1 MGLKIVSRLR
11 DDAALWYIYNGLPT
25 GKKGRPK
32 KFAEKVYINE
42 LDMKV
47 FHEIEY
53 TFDGGTCFSGV
64 VYSKSLKTKIKV
76 VIWYSKDKKSHKIF
90 FSNDISAEKIYLRVW
105 D

>member
-1 MGLKIVSRLR
+1 MANSLIISTFI
-11 DDAALWYIYNGLPT
+11 DNGLPT

-32 KFAEKVYINE
+32 KSAGKVDINE

-53 TFDGGTCFSGV
+53 TVDGGTCFSGV

-76 VIWYSKDKKSHKIF
+76 VVWYSEDKKSHKIF

>member
-1 MGLKIVSRLR
+1 MV
-11 DDAALWYIYNGLPT
+11 YIQWASNR
-25 GKKGRPK
+25 KERPK
-32 KFAEKVYINE
+32 KFAGKVDINE

-53 TFDGGTCFSGV
+53 TVDGGTCFSGV
-64 VYSKSLKTKIKV
+64 VYSKSLKSKINV
-76 VIWYSKDKKSHKIF
+76 VVWYSEDKKSHKIF

>member
-1 MGLKIVSRLR
+1 MV
-11 DDAALWYIYNGLPT
+11 YIQWASNR
-25 GKKGRPK
+25 KERPK
-32 KFAEKVYINE
+32 KFAGKVDINE

-76 VIWYSKDKKSHKIF
+76 VTWYSKDKKSHKIF